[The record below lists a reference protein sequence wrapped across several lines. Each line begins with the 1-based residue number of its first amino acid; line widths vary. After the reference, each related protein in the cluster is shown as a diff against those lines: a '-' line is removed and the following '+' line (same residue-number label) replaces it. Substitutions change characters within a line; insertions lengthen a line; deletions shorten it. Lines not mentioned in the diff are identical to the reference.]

1 MTVAVGLSPAAEGA
15 RNIVRGQSRNGVRRV
30 CVDFKK
36 ENASLS
42 LSHVLFNLN
51 TSYIFS
57 IAMLD
62 FVETHSLEYQWY
74 VCKLY

>member
-1 MTVAVGLSPAAEGA
+1 
-15 RNIVRGQSRNGVRRV
+15 VRRV

-36 ENASLS
+36 EDASLS

-62 FVETHSLEYQWY
+62 FVETDSLEYQ
-74 VCKLY
+74 